1 MTALS
6 GRRAALRKGTSVVAA
21 ALLMLL
27 ASSPG
32 RAQQHK
38 ATLSSILA
46 PNHMITR
53 AYQMFADKVAQK
65 TNGAVAIK
73 VAHSAQ
79 LGGIK
84 ETADDLIAGNLEFAM
99 INNAAIG
106 ALYPRAMLFDLPFVF
121 RDNEHMKKVVRGP
134 IGTQLYQEFADK
146 TGMMV
151 LMAGMADGPRSVWN
165 RVRPIQ
171 HPDDLKGMKLRVMES
186 SLMIDTF
193 RALGAV
199 PQPMP
204 FPDVYM
210 AAKQG
215 VIDGAE
221 TPPAGLLTMKAPE
234 LAKYYSFTNHFS
246 LPVELGM
253 NVRWFKSLSPAHQQ
267 AILAAADEARAWYD
281 GEYTKDEQ
289 ASLAAAKK
297 AGMVIN
303 EVADLNEFRKRV
315 KPVYDKYLER
325 VGGQAALDKV
335 QAVR

>member
-1 MTALS
+1 MTSLL
-6 GRRAALRKGTSVVAA
+6 GRRAALRRATSIFAA
-21 ALLMLL
+21 TVLPL
-27 ASSPG
+27 AVSPSW
-32 RAQQHK
+32 AQQHK

-53 AYQMFADKVAQK
+53 SYQMFADKVAQK

-73 VAHSAQ
+73 VAPSAQ

-121 RDNEHMKKVVRGP
+121 RDNEHMKKVVRGQ

-165 RVRPIQ
+165 RLRPITR
-171 HPDDLKGMKLRVMES
+171 PDDLKGMKLRVMES

-210 AAKQG
+210 AAKLG

-221 TPPAGLLTMKAPE
+221 TPPAGLLAMKAPE

-253 NVRWFKSLSPAHQQ
+253 NVRWFKSLSLAHQQ

-281 GEYTKDEQ
+281 AEYTNDEQ

-297 AGMVIN
+297 DGMIIN
-303 EVADLNEFRKRV
+303 EVTDLNEFRTRV

-325 VGGQAALDKV
+325 VGGQAAVDRV

>member
-1 MTALS
+1 MTALF
-6 GRRAALRKGTSVVAA
+6 GRRAVMRKATSIFAA
-21 ALLMLL
+21 TMLPL
-27 ASSPG
+27 AYAPVW
-32 RAQQHK
+32 AQQHK

-84 ETADDLIAGNLEFAM
+84 ETADDLIANNLEFAM
-99 INNAAIG
+99 INNAAVG

-151 LMAGMADGPRSVWN
+151 LMSGMADGPRSVWN
-165 RVRPIQ
+165 RVRPILR
-171 HPDDLKGMKLRVMES
+171 PDDLKGMKLRVMES

-221 TPPAGLLTMKAPE
+221 TPPAGLLAMKAPE

-253 NVRWFKSLSPAHQQ
+253 NVRWFKSLPPAYQQ
-267 AILAAADEARAWYD
+267 AILSAADEARAWYD
-281 GEYTKDEQ
+281 DEYTKDEQ

-297 AGMVIN
+297 DGMIIN
-303 EVADLNEFRKRV
+303 EVTDLNEFRTRV

-325 VGGQAALDKV
+325 VGGQAAVDRV